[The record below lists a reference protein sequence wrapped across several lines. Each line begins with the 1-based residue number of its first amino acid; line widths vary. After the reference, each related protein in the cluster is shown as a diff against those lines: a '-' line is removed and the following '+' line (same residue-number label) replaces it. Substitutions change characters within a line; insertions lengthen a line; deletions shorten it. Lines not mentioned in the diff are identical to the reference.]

1 MTPSALNDSQL
12 DHLVTCSM
20 SDDQYSNSERHE
32 SLVQILYHQVLP
44 LITIS
49 QHEIELLHKASD
61 AQQLA
66 ISKLGMADKLV
77 SNPSGGRYWREEI
90 LAFPHPEKLK

>member
-1 MTPSALNDSQL
+1 MLRLTSSALNVSHL
-12 DHLVTCSM
+12 DQLVTCSM

-66 ISKLGMADKLV
+66 INKLGMADKLV
-77 SNPSGGRYWREEI
+77 STPELEE
-90 LAFPHPEKLK
+90 EKLKLVKVNV

>member
-1 MTPSALNDSQL
+1 MTPSTLNDSHL
-12 DHLVTCSM
+12 DQLVTCSM

-66 ISKLGMADKLV
+66 INKLGMADKLV
-77 SNPSGGRYWREEI
+77 STLEEESIGGEEI
-90 LAFPHPEKLK
+90 LAFSHPKKLK